1 VPRRSRFIAHLI
13 QRGIAAGDFS
23 PGTILPS
30 EAELAD
36 RYRASPEEVRLA
48 LARLDSDGLIILR
61 DDLSAV
67 VCQRPTQMHYMSAAV
82 ERRKSTPSRGDRFSE
97 EARRVGLAAT
107 DRTEASVGPAAVYVA
122 DQLEIG
128 VGELVVHRRTVRI
141 VSDEPSVVEDS
152 YYPRGLVAGP
162 DGDAPGGDIDE
173 LLDGLGYVHVGWLD
187 AVAARAP
194 SPDETVL
201 LALEQGVPVIDHRR
215 VLYCMQ
221 LSDHLVRPVR
231 FTRTVFAGDRNRL
244 VYQHKQ
250 SDAPRL
256 NEPTD

>member
-13 QRGIAAGDFS
+13 QRGIAAGEFS
-23 PGTILPS
+23 PGTILPA

-48 LARLDSDGLIILR
+48 LARLDSDGLIVLR

-67 VCQRPTQMHYMSAAV
+67 VRQRPTQTHYMSAAV
-82 ERRKSTPSRGDRFSE
+82 DRRKPTPSRGATFSE

-107 DRTEASVGPAAVYVA
+107 DRIEASVHPATLDVA
-122 DQLEIG
+122 DQLGIG
-128 VGELVVHRRTVRI
+128 DGELVVHRRTVRI
-141 VSDEPSVVEDS
+141 VNDQPSVVEDS
-152 YYPRGLVAGP
+152 YYPRDLVAGP
-162 DGDAPGGDIDE
+162 DGDAPHGDMEE
-173 LLDGLGYVHVGWLD
+173 LLDGLGYVHVAWLD

-215 VLYCMQ
+215 VLYSMQ
-221 LSDHLVRPVR
+221 LRDHLVRPVS

-244 VYQHKQ
+244 IYQHKQ

-256 NEPTD
+256 NEPPE